1 MENYSI
7 TEVCPHDIA
16 KIKTLS
22 VSGTCET
29 SVLICCDC
37 GEELEQPKTEC

>member
-1 MENYSI
+1 MEKYTI

-16 KIKTLS
+16 EIKILS

-29 SVLICCDC
+29 SVLVCCNC
-37 GEELEQPKTEC
+37 GEELEEIKTEC